1 MATIQKPN
9 PGTKQRTAK
18 PGKSVPIP
26 MLKVTQYDKV
36 TAFMF
41 AVIIGLVITVVT
53 LTLIWFMN
61 LRPEAEGMA
70 SLEIVEIVGGY
81 EDGDPDATPEV
92 ESPED
97 QVEDPMEEEMLEST
111 LELSDK
117 DSALDPPR
125 EPITGSQTG
134 SAVGTG
140 GRPLGAGGGF
150 GRKGR
155 ELRWFVRF
163 SDRGTLETY
172 ARQLDFFK
180 IELAVLVPGRMTYLK
195 NLSRPK
201 PTVIVKTDVKNEKRL
216 YMTWQGG
223 NRRQGDIALFR
234 KAGVNVAGGAIYHF
248 YPKDTEARLVR
259 REREHANRKPSEIR
273 RTYFAV
279 QSQGAGF
286 RFIVTRQSP
295 YR

>member
-1 MATIQKPN
+1 
-9 PGTKQRTAK
+9 
-18 PGKSVPIP
+18 
-26 MLKVTQYDKV
+26 MLKITQYDKV

-53 LTLIWFMN
+53 LTMIWFMN

-70 SLEIVEIVGGY
+70 LLDIVEIAGGY
-81 EDGDPDATPEV
+81 EDGDPDATPDV

-97 QVEDPMEEEMLEST
+97 QVDDPMEEEMLENVV
-111 LELSDK
+111 ELSNK
-117 DSALDPPR
+117 ESMLEPPR
-125 EPITGSQTG
+125 EPVTGSQTG
-134 SAVGTG
+134 SAKGNG
-140 GRPLGAGGGF
+140 GRPLGIGGGP

-155 ELRWFVRF
+155 ELRWYVRF

-180 IELAVLVPGRMTYLK
+180 IELAVLVPGKMSYTYIK
-195 NLSRPK
+195 NLSRPR
-201 PTVIVKTDVKNEKRL
+201 PTVTEKTNIKSEKRL

-234 KAGVNVAGGAIYHF
+234 KAGVNVSGGTIYHF
-248 YPKDTEARLVR
+248 YPKETEARLVR
-259 REREHANRKPSEIR
+259 REREHANRKPSDIR
-273 RTYFAV
+273 RTYFGV

-286 RFIVTRQSP
+286 RFIVTRQSL